1 MTEHL
6 AVSQFPSG
14 RPTQRGDFPLRNRT
28 MALFADVTVII
39 EAGEK
44 SGTIHQGWEAI
55 RLGRGLFIAKSLTE
69 DTSLSWPKDMLH
81 YGAEVLSDETLEL
94 FFDFLPPRRVAK
106 DENAA
111 LPF

>member
-44 SGTIHQGWEAI
+44 SGTIHQGWESRA
-55 RLGRGLFIAKSLTE
+55 LLMKQ
-69 DTSLSWPKDMLH
+69 
-81 YGAEVLSDETLEL
+81 
-94 FFDFLPPRRVAK
+94 LPWSASR
-106 DENAA
+106 
-111 LPF
+111 LPFTAWSGDDLES